1 MHTHI
6 NRAGWLVAGVLA
18 LFVVAAMTGIVSGGP
33 LDPPGAPSATGTLPQ
48 VEPRSPIP
56 PVGWNGTFP
65 IVINQPGSYFFT
77 RSLTGVGFNAGIE
90 ISADNVSLDLNGFTL
105 TGPGGAVGSGI
116 LVQGQREGLHISNGV
131 VRNWDAGINGWWAGG
146 EAVYSRVDHIT
157 AIDNSFSGIV
167 LGFDSEIIDCN
178 ASGNFYGIYTHYS
191 VVRGCHVTDNS
202 GYGIYGEDVSL
213 VEDNKVWNNDFGI
226 VVSFSGAQPG
236 NNTVRSNTSTNNI
249 TADINFNGT
258 GNVSYSNVATCPG
271 WVTGAGVVTYN
282 SMFQRAVC

>member
-56 PVGWNGTFP
+56 PVGWNGAFP
-65 IVINQPGSYFFT
+65 IVIDQPGSYFFT

-90 ISADNVSLDLNGFTL
+90 ISADNVSLDLNGFAL

-167 LGFDSEIIDCN
+167 VGFDSEIIDCN
-178 ASGNFYGIYTHYS
+178 ASGNLYGDLYTLQRRARLPCDGQFWLRDLR
-191 VVRGCHVTDNS
+191 RGRLACRRQQ
-202 GYGIYGEDVSL
+202 G
-213 VEDNKVWNNDFGI
+213 VEQRLRDRGQLLGRPAWKQHGKVEY
-226 VVSFSGAQPG
+226 V
-236 NNTVRSNTSTNNI
+236 
-249 TADINFNGT
+249 
-258 GNVSYSNVATCPG
+258 Y
-271 WVTGAGVVTYN
+271 
-282 SMFQRAVC
+282 